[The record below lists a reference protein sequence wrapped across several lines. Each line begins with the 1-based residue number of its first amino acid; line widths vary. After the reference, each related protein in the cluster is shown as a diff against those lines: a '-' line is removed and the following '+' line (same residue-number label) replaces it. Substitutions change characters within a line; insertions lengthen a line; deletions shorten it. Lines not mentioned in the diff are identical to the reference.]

1 MDRYSDRIPVRT
13 EGSATRYDGRVWYKH
28 LNTIKSVNGVI
39 VVRLK
44 PIEKS
49 DLKHGD
55 RVRVDYEG
63 KIFSGVIDL
72 ETESTPLT
80 PERKMPGSPHP
91 PSTSRQLGDEE
102 IQEYPGSPCLG
113 STPRK
118 QKSTAM
124 PRLAQE
130 LELPAPK
137 KPWIKPL
144 QKGRLVSICTC
155 AL

>member
-13 EGSATRYDGRVWYKH
+13 EGSGTRYDGRVWYEY

-39 VVRLK
+39 VDPLK
-44 PIEKS
+44 PLEKS

-72 ETESTPLT
+72 ETESLPLT
-80 PERKMPGSPHP
+80 PERKMPGSSHAS
-91 PSTSRQLGDEE
+91 STSRQLEAEE
-102 IQEYPGSPCLG
+102 HPGSPRLLG

-118 QKSTAM
+118 RKSTAVS
-124 PRLAQE
+124 RLARE

-137 KPWIKPL
+137 KPRKKVVAKKAGW
-144 QKGRLVSICTC
+144 
-155 AL
+155 